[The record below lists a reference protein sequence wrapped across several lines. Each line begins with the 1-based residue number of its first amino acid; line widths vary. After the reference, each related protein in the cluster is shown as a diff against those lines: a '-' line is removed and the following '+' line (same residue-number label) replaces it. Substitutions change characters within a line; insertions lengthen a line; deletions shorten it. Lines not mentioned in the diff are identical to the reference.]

1 MRRALGGA
9 GPFDR
14 QSSDRAPSAGG
25 SYVLLV
31 HLSRS
36 LEFERPGLRHRF
48 EPGWYGYV
56 GSARGPGGIRA
67 RIGPHLCA
75 EKAVHWHIDS
85 LTITADIVLAFFV
98 EGASECTLSHSLLR
112 SRYGSRRRRVSGAA
126 IAVTAPPIC
135 WNLIWPPSTAVIERS
150 CEFEWTTGNRETK
163 SERAGLI

>member
-1 MRRALGGA
+1 MLGPSAPPDLLEHMRRALGGA

-31 HLSRS
+31 HLSRP

-67 RIGPHLCA
+67 RIGRHLRA

-85 LTITADIVLAFFV
+85 LTITADIVLAFVV
-98 EGASECTLSHSLLR
+98 EGASKCTLNRSLLR
-112 SRYGSRRRRVSGAA
+112 SRVWQPSAAGFGSSDCRNCATHLLEPVDMAA
-126 IAVTAPPIC
+126 ID
-135 WNLIWPPSTAVIERS
+135 R
-150 CEFEWTTGNRETK
+150 GN
-163 SERAGLI
+163 